1 MEVHKA
7 GGGINF
13 TVERTKAASEDE
25 LLGLLLGRLRRM
37 LSAGKFIKRLQ
48 FKACTANMTESFKT
62 LVCSSAALSFTFR
75 CSISSYLLYFY
86 CWLFFLK
93 LLAILVTI
101 ISCTPITADA
111 QTTFLLY

>member
-37 LSAGKFIKRLQ
+37 LSAGKFMKRLQ
-48 FKACTANMTESFKT
+48 FQKCTTITIDSF
-62 LVCSSAALSFTFR
+62 
-75 CSISSYLLYFY
+75 
-86 CWLFFLK
+86 
-93 LLAILVTI
+93 
-101 ISCTPITADA
+101 
-111 QTTFLLY
+111 